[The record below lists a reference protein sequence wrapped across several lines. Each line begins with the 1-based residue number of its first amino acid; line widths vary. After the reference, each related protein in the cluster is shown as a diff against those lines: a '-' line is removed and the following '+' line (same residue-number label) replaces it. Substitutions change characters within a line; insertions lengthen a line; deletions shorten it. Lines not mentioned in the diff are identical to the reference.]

1 MWKWH
6 GWEWGKKIW
15 MHCPAISMVRWGEN
29 RGIIGGSDNAHLLLQ
44 ARSRLWEI
52 VSIPRVEVSGEA
64 ADHICPSVS
73 SSVLLSVGGIVLY
86 RFFEREEKG
95 PDKRPITAEARKDQC
110 WNVIRFSATHT
121 VSSITF
127 GRGESIAFLVRF
139 FEGGDGIVLLGDK
152 VELRLRRPLTERKLR
167 GKLELLAELVV
178 VLIPHLPRWKEGKMH
193 GIIIEYVAH

>member
-29 RGIIGGSDNAHLLLQ
+29 RGIIGGSDNAHLLQ
-44 ARSRLWEI
+44 SRSRLWEI
-52 VSIPRVEVSGEA
+52 VSILRVEVLGEA
-64 ADHICPSVS
+64 ADHICLSVS

-95 PDKRPITAEARKDQC
+95 PDKRPIAEARKDQC
-110 WNVIRFSATHT
+110 WNVIRFNATHT

-139 FEGGDGIVLLGDK
+139 FEGDDGIVLLGDK

-178 VLIPHLPRWKEGKMH
+178 VLIPHLPLEVIKRSEGKMDWVT
-193 GIIIEYVAH
+193 E